1 MHWWESSSV
10 DERMQCIGRETP
22 SMEGK
27 RKLPH
32 YSGKKK
38 AQRTGILKGPDAWLR
53 VTQVVR
59 LGEEGV
65 LATSGNAY
73 SRNTRS
79 QGCEGFDILAGE

>member
-1 MHWWESSSV
+1 M

-32 YSGKKK
+32 YSGKKE
-38 AQRTGILKGPDAWLR
+38 AQRMGILKGPDAWLR

-59 LGEEGV
+59 LGEESESWPQV
-65 LATSGNAY
+65 ETPTVA
-73 SRNTRS
+73 
-79 QGCEGFDILAGE
+79 ILEAKAVKALTF